1 LTLALLTDI
10 DTSSALYFI
19 SLYFTSLHLTAHQPS
34 MKSLSLCTALLFGL
48 SSLAT
53 SHAAKSFAASNLYY
67 AAGLKESQ
75 QTTLFEGLQSA
86 GVKVLRV
93 WLDGVFITAHGMYG
107 WRYD

>member
-1 LTLALLTDI
+1 MFTRLDAP
-10 DTSSALYFI
+10 AGGHKRRFC
-19 SLYFTSLHLTAHQPS
+19 SLYIPFFEPTS
-34 MKSLSLCTALLFGL
+34 MKALSLCTALLFGL

-75 QTTLFEGLQSA
+75 QTTLFEGLRSA

-93 WLDGVFITAHGMYG
+93 WLDGALIPARHA
-107 WRYD
+107 

>member
-1 LTLALLTDI
+1 
-10 DTSSALYFI
+10 
-19 SLYFTSLHLTAHQPS
+19 
-34 MKSLSLCTALLFGL
+34 MKALSLCTALLFGL

-67 AAGLKESQ
+67 AAGLKENQ

-93 WLDGVFITAHGMYG
+93 WLDGAFITARHAITAHSMRG
-107 WRYD
+107 WRWTGLTDGTRPIWQHKGHGD